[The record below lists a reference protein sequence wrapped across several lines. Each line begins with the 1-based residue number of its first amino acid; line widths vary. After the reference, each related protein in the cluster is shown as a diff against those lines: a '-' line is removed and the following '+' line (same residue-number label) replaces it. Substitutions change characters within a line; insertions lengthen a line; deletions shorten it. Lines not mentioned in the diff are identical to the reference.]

1 MEGVPQSRAYECR
14 PDDLNQVLEDLSRFL
29 VPWRRHSATSH
40 AGLPAV
46 RGQLARKPEVPLD
59 AFKKSIQKHPRELF
73 QMRPADKPESAVVQ

>member
-1 MEGVPQSRAYECR
+1 MGNY
-14 PDDLNQVLEDLSRFL
+14 VLECAMNYTWTQKNRPLL
-29 VPWRRHSATSH
+29 VN

>member
-1 MEGVPQSRAYECR
+1 MPPLTIRI
-14 PDDLNQVLEDLSRFL
+14 RFL
-29 VPWRRHSATSH
+29 RTCVDSWFPWRRHSATSQ

-59 AFKKSIQKHPRELF
+59 AFKNAIQKHPRELF